1 MKYTNFKDN
10 KVSLLGMG
18 CMRLPLGADDKVDEA
33 EAIRVI
39 RHGID
44 SGITYID
51 TAYMYHN
58 GFSERVIGKALKDG
72 YREKVLL
79 ADKMP
84 PWLARSEEDIE
95 KIFNKQL
102 ERLQTDY
109 IDMYLIHNVG
119 SKLWKFTEKYNVLDF
134 LTKKKEEGTIRHRG
148 ISVHDDYEFFK
159 EVIDKFP
166 WEFVQ
171 IQLNYIDEN
180 FQAGVK
186 GLKLAGEKGLPV
198 IIMEPLKG
206 GRLASTMPPAVD
218 EIWSQMKE
226 KRTPVEW
233 AFRWVADFPEVTTIL
248 SGMSSYAQLENNLR
262 IFEDLKPGSLSSD
275 EKKVISAV
283 ADKFHELIE
292 YDCTK
297 CRYCMPCPEKIDIP
311 RTIDLYNQLGIY
323 GTSSAVKM
331 CNLQKM

>member
-1 MKYTNFKDN
+1 M
-10 KVSLLGMG
+10 
-18 CMRLPLGADDKVDEA
+18 
-33 EAIRVI
+33 
-39 RHGID
+39 
-44 SGITYID
+44 
-51 TAYMYHN
+51 
-58 GFSERVIGKALKDG
+58 
-72 YREKVLL
+72 
-79 ADKMP
+79 
-84 PWLARSEEDIE
+84 
-95 KIFNKQL
+95 
-102 ERLQTDY
+102 
-109 IDMYLIHNVG
+109 
-119 SKLWKFTEKYNVLDF
+119 
-134 LTKKKEEGTIRHRG
+134 
-148 ISVHDDYEFFK
+148 
-159 EVIDKFP
+159 
-166 WEFVQ
+166 Q

-297 CRYCMPCPEKIDIP
+297 CSYCMPCPEKIDIP

-323 GTSSAVKM
+323 DNTAGIRMEYSWMAPHLPSKCVTCKKCESHCPQSLPISDIMKKAAAEFENK
-331 CNLQKM
+331 